1 MQLSGKTALV
11 TGASGGIGSEIARHL
26 ARSGAKVAVHYASN
40 ASAADA
46 VVGEIRAAGGD
57 AIALAADLRDVGAIR
72 GMFAAIKAAFGRLD
86 ILVNNAGIAV
96 QMPIAA
102 IDEATYDALWAI
114 NTKAY
119 FFCMQEAGAL
129 MPACGRII
137 NIGSGIAYSN
147 RPGSSLYAASRAA
160 IQSFVRVAAMEF
172 GPRGITVNS
181 VSPGPVS
188 PGVYDQLPVAM
199 QEMVRSMSPFGR
211 VGTPGDIAGIVAFL
225 ASDAASWISGQDI
238 LATGGARP

>member
-96 QMPIAA
+96 QMPMC
-102 IDEATYDALWAI
+102 
-114 NTKAY
+114 KAV
-119 FFCMQEAGAL
+119 A
-129 MPACGRII
+129 R
-137 NIGSGIAYSN
+137 
-147 RPGSSLYAASRAA
+147 ASTL
-160 IQSFVRVAAMEF
+160 AM
-172 GPRGITVNS
+172 
-181 VSPGPVS
+181 
-188 PGVYDQLPVAM
+188 
-199 QEMVRSMSPFGR
+199 
-211 VGTPGDIAGIVAFL
+211 
-225 ASDAASWISGQDI
+225 
-238 LATGGARP
+238 